1 MDHEALAEVIS
12 RAQRR
17 DPSAFEAL
25 IEAYSHRLY
34 GFLYR
39 LTGHR
44 DDADDL
50 LQEVFVRVVRMIG
63 KYQDDGRFEAW
74 LFRIAMNL
82 ARDRVR
88 RVRKSPIV
96 LAADH
101 RSGDQDGAVNDPI
114 DRAGGPD
121 DNPGHAVELADAID
135 RLQAALDELGQAER
149 EVIMLRHFAQ
159 MSFNEIAEV
168 MGTPLGTALAR
179 GHRGLKR
186 LRAIMEGSVERDER
200 S

>member
-1 MDHEALAEVIS
+1 MDHQTLAEVIS

-25 IEAYSHRLY
+25 IEAYSYRLY

-50 LQEVFVRVVRMIG
+50 LQEVFVRVVRMID

-96 LAADH
+96 LAADQ
-101 RSGDQDGAVNDPI
+101 RGGDHNGAAGDAV
-114 DRAGGPD
+114 DRASGSGEAPE
-121 DNPGHAVELADAID
+121 HAAELADDVD
-135 RLQAALDELGQAER
+135 RLQAALEQLGQAER
-149 EVIMLRHFAQ
+149 EVIMLRHFAD
-159 MSFNEIAEV
+159 MPFNEIAEV

-186 LRAIMEGSVERDER
+186 LRTIMEGSVT
-200 S
+200 